1 VLTSIKSLND
11 TTNIT
16 SYAPSYLSMSLSLAA
31 FTLLRMMK
39 SSFVDLLSQTI
50 IENGK
55 SSFFVAIHMLK
66 QMSLVNNDLCAKSAE
81 LLSSMW
87 TDQTIFKTSDA
98 SCWWKLRIRNR
109 LSMTIVFDSIL
120 VWIEEHGCDNMEAH
134 RHSYGSAQKLIL
146 ERVLT
151 LYARIRSRRSV

>member
-1 VLTSIKSLND
+1 MSI
-11 TTNIT
+11 
-16 SYAPSYLSMSLSLAA
+16 SLAA

-39 SSFVDLLSQTI
+39 SGFVDLLSPAI

-66 QMSLVNNDLCAKSAE
+66 QMTLVNNDLCAKSTE

-87 TDQTIFKTSDA
+87 TDQTIFKTSDP
-98 SCWWKLRIRNR
+98 SSWWKLRIRNR

-134 RHSYGSAQKLIL
+134 RHSYGI
-146 ERVLT
+146 T
-151 LYARIRSRRSV
+151 